1 MSYIWI
7 VDIHKLN
14 VGGDLVFLQLNMH
27 ENSDGGWYS
36 HYFVKTGGYLVFCMI
51 RVSVYF
57 LQLIYAFSYPLY
69 GFQRGM
75 FRKLTRK

>member
-57 LQLIYAFSYPLY
+57 VQLIMLFHIHC
-69 GFQRGM
+69 M
-75 FRKLTRK
+75 VFREGCFEN